1 MPDKKTDFSKGVS
14 SDRDEL
20 AELLLFVWLQS
31 EVKDVCDLPLRIQQ

>member
-1 MPDKKTDFSKGVS
+1 MPEKKTDLSTGVS

-31 EVKDVCDLPLRIQQ
+31 EVKDDWDLPLRIQN